1 MGLSILLY
9 RLSHGSLPKDG
20 YRMIN
25 LVDPFYDSILEMG
38 KVDRLYSLSLD
49 KSLFLIT
56 KSMILEKVKPLVGEG
71 SVCYNLI
78 FSSSPSN

>member
-1 MGLSILLY
+1 MRTEQISWFYLAKILTEWFTAVLPDKKDVLVFMGLSILLY

-38 KVDRLYSLSLD
+38 KVDCTVLA
-49 KSLFLIT
+49 
-56 KSMILEKVKPLVGEG
+56 
-71 SVCYNLI
+71 
-78 FSSSPSN
+78 